1 MATEMLR
8 DGNYEAPA
16 TAGRAARE
24 PIGPCPNCDGQIV
37 ENTRAF
43 GCTSWKSKKHPG
55 CGFVIWKS
63 QRGRGEV
70 TREMAKE
77 MLERG
82 ETELPETSSVGHSSS
97 DAA

>member
-1 MATEMLR
+1 M
-8 DGNYEAPA
+8 
-16 TAGRAARE
+16 
-24 PIGPCPNCDGQIV
+24 IGPCPNCDGQIV
-37 ENTRAF
+37 ENSRAF
-43 GCTSWKSKKHPG
+43 GCTSWKSKKNPG

-70 TREMAKE
+70 TRELAKQ

-82 ETELPETSSVGHSSS
+82 ETELPESSS